1 MKPDVVRA
9 AEPSYGFRLRIV
21 VVMRVY
27 AGVFVC
33 RAANLAGL
41 LDELAPFDEAT
52 DCLVALVFG
61 WVCPAPV
68 CLSSSA
74 LDHDSTPEPERAMIS
89 VAVMSKWEGRDDELS
104 EGSRGVC

>member
-1 MKPDVVRA
+1 MKPDVVRSA
-9 AEPSYGFRLRIV
+9 QPSHGFWLRIV

-41 LDELAPFDEAT
+41 LDELAAFDKAT

-61 WVCPAPV
+61 WVGPAPV
-68 CLSSSA
+68 CLSSLA
-74 LDHDSTPEPERAMIS
+74 LDHDSTPTPERAMIS
-89 VAVMSKWEGRDDELS
+89 VAVMSKWEGCDDEFS
-104 EGSRGVC
+104 EGS

>member
-9 AEPSYGFRLRIV
+9 AQPSHGFWLRIV

-41 LDELAPFDEAT
+41 LDQITTLESAT
-52 DCLVALVFG
+52 DSLVALVCCR
-61 WVCPAPV
+61 VCPAPV
-68 CLSSSA
+68 CLSSLA